1 MNVTDYVQRQL
12 ALAHRLSDNTLA
24 DITDEQFNWTPP
36 GMLSSIG
43 AILAHSLATEDFLF
57 QKVIQI

>member
-24 DITDEQFNWTPP
+24 DASDPF
-36 GMLSSIG
+36 
-43 AILAHSLATEDFLF
+43 
-57 QKVIQI
+57 